1 MRIAN
6 LTLVALFVTA
16 SVIPAVA
23 EKASSQ
29 SACRPRLMMS
39 VPPGLRRYVKTPR
52 VVGQCQSPS
61 RLHERSLPTCNS
73 GPSMTCRGTCNSG
86 RPGSTWITWQCCID
100 RSGFPPRCELNCISG
115 VAGCGGGI

>member
-1 MRIAN
+1 MRIAS

-16 SVIPAVA
+16 PVMPAVA

-29 SACRPRLMMS
+29 FACRPRLIAS

-61 RLHERSLPTCNS
+61 RLRERSLPTCNS
-73 GPSMTCRGTCNSG
+73 GPSMTCRGTCNSE
-86 RPGSTWITWQCCID
+86 TWITWQCCID
-100 RSGFPPRCELNCISG
+100 RSGYPPRCELNCISE